1 MKILLI
7 SIFISINISIKL
19 STDAN
24 SKSTRKLGKVSEL
37 SFPDLMA
44 IVQSTFKEKN
54 FKNSYT
60 FEEVDDK
67 K

>member
-44 IVQSTFKEKN
+44 IV
-54 FKNSYT
+54 
-60 FEEVDDK
+60 
-67 K
+67 